1 MLVLSFSDLHIHN
14 YQQFDKNGSR
24 LANCLNVLE
33 LVFKFAEKHGIEF
46 ILFSGDL
53 YDNQENIPTEVIND
67 VVATFTDL
75 FYKYEDIKFIAI
87 SGNHDHASKN
97 LLHKPAITALTH
109 LNITF
114 ENFILIDNK
123 EFAISDEVGV
133 IGVPYYEYS
142 EDYHKALAKVI
153 TSPPSYAYYRK
164 ILLCHQTPS
173 GLNNTNIPFDT
184 DVHNEMY
191 ENFDLVLNGHIHAFQ
206 EITPK
211 FINVGSPLQRNL
223 SDLGVNKGFLVIDT
237 DKIGEEK
244 FYKFI
249 STKGKYPEFQFVK
262 LKEGEKLNKDDFN
275 YLIPIR
281 EVKQSMSLYINTEE
295 FGGGLTDE
303 NLVRNYWKKVSKDEA
318 LLFTGLKFLKD

>member
-33 LVFKFAEKHGIEF
+33 LVFKFAAKNGIEF

-53 YDNQENIPTEVIND
+53 YDNQKALPTEVVNL
-67 VVATFTDL
+67 VVDKFAKMFATYTSITFL
-75 FYKYEDIKFIAI
+75 AI

-97 LLHKPAITALTH
+97 LLKKPAVTALSH
-109 LNITF
+109 LDLMF
-114 ENFILIDNK
+114 DNFKLIDNTDYPLDDN
-123 EFAISDEVGV
+123 EEVGV
-133 IGVPYYEYS
+133 IGVPYYEHS
-142 EDYHKALAKVI
+142 EDYHTALTDMLPFTNDYQK
-153 TSPPSYAYYRK
+153 T

-173 GLNNTNIPFDT
+173 GLNNPNIPFDT
-184 DVHNEMY
+184 DVHNELY
-191 ENFDLVLNGHIHAFQ
+191 EGFELILNGHIHAFQ

-211 FINVGSPLQRNL
+211 FINVGSPLHRDL
-223 SDLGVNKGFLVIDT
+223 GDLGVNKGFLVIDT
-237 DKIGEEK
+237 DAIGEEK
-244 FYKFI
+244 FYKFV
-249 STKGKYPEFQFVK
+249 STKGKYPEFELVK
-262 LKEGEKLNKDDFN
+262 LKEGEELKKDDFN

-281 EVKQSMSLYINTEE
+281 EVKQSMNLEINTEE

>member
-14 YQQFDKNGSR
+14 YQQFDKQGSR

-33 LVFKFAEKHGIEF
+33 LVFNFAHKNGIEF

-53 YDNQENIPTEVIND
+53 YDNQKALPTEVVNM
-67 VVATFTDL
+67 VVETFDKMFATYTGV
-75 FYKYEDIKFIAI
+75 KFIAI

-97 LLHKPAITALTH
+97 LLKRPAITALSH
-109 LNITF
+109 LDLMF
-114 ENFILIDNK
+114 DNFILIDNDVYPLDDN
-123 EFAISDEVGV
+123 EEICVV
-133 IGVPYYEYS
+133 GVPYYEYA
-142 EDYHKALAKVI
+142 EDYHQALADTLQETTDYQK
-153 TSPPSYAYYRK
+153 K

-173 GLNNTNIPFDT
+173 GLNNPNIPFDT
-184 DVHNEMY
+184 DVHNELY
-191 ENFDLVLNGHIHAFQ
+191 EDFDLVLNGHIHAFQ

-211 FINVGSPLQRNL
+211 FINVGSPLHRDL
-223 SDLGVNKGFLVIDT
+223 GDLGVNKGFLVIDT
-237 DKIGEEK
+237 DAIGEGK
-244 FYKFI
+244 FYKFV
-249 STKGKYPEFQFVK
+249 STKGKYPEFELVK
-262 LKEGEKLNKDDFN
+262 LKEGEDLKKDDFN

-281 EVKQSMSLYINTEE
+281 EVKQSMTLDVNVEE